1 MYMRW
6 TEVEFFVGYEMH
18 EIDKIWKNYSTKI
31 NDPVPYTDRMEMKCV
46 LRGEH
51 TKDSHYN
58 PPIRPIHTCFL
69 QYNNTHTYKHAHAH
83 QTHSQPKERRNKI
96 KEKIE
101 KANTQE
107 VIKNAKK
114 CTFIQMYTYSILSS
128 SYGAT
133 LT

>member
-1 MYMRW
+1 ML
-6 TEVEFFVGYEMH
+6 F
-18 EIDKIWKNYSTKI
+18 I
-31 NDPVPYTDRMEMKCV
+31 
-46 LRGEH
+46 
-51 TKDSHYN
+51 
-58 PPIRPIHTCFL
+58 
-69 QYNNTHTYKHAHAH
+69 QYNNTHTYKYAHAH
-83 QTHSQPKERRNKI
+83 QTHNQPKERRNKI

-114 CTFIQMYTYSILSS
+114 CTSVQMYTYILSS